1 MADPLHIDRN
11 GHRTWLKWHR
21 ARRRASDPVFTGA
34 RILEGMRLGAS
45 VEVDLVVHGDH
56 GCAVL
61 HNFELDEETTG
72 TGLVREAS
80 AETIRTLN
88 LRDNRGAVLPDKV
101 MLLEDLCALLVQ
113 DAPAPG
119 ALLQLDFKEELAALD
134 DKTMASFA
142 ASVTPIANAL
152 ILSGG
157 DLGAIN
163 ALAEAAPAIRTGYDP
178 CYGDS
183 LARLKAS
190 GDFRTFINEALAAA
204 PNAAMIY
211 LSHEIVLAAQDDG
224 LDIVAPVQAAGKRVD
239 AWTIREVTPA
249 TLGQVE
255 RLLDLKVD
263 QITTDDP
270 EGLFAALAS

>member
-142 ASVTPIANAL
+142 ASVTPIADAL
-152 ILSGG
+152 ILSGVIWG
-157 DLGAIN
+157 PSMRSPRPRLPSG
-163 ALAEAAPAIRTGYDP
+163 PAMTP
-178 CYGDS
+178 
-183 LARLKAS
+183 
-190 GDFRTFINEALAAA
+190 
-204 PNAAMIY
+204 AM
-211 LSHEIVLAAQDDG
+211 
-224 LDIVAPVQAAGKRVD
+224 
-239 AWTIREVTPA
+239 VTPSPGSRPA
-249 TLGQVE
+249 VTSGPSSM
-255 RLLDLKVD
+255 R
-263 QITTDDP
+263 P
-270 EGLFAALAS
+270 WPRRRMRR